1 MTGIVLAGGKSTRMG
16 KNKAFLELDGKPLI
30 EKNLA
35 LLESLFSEVLISS
48 NTPELYRSYGEKVV
62 QDQYSGSGPFGGLQ
76 ACLEE
81 ARAEYAFF
89 VACDIPLL
97 DPELIR
103 FMASLTEGYECVVP
117 RTEDGLHPL
126 FAFYHK
132 SCLPKIED
140 FLKVGHFKVIDLIP
154 LLSVRYVEEKEL
166 ARFGVP
172 RLLMCNVN
180 TPEEWFEFQKKFKKD
195 LKSKEEFAD

>member
-1 MTGIVLAGGKSTRMG
+1 MG

-48 NTPELYRSYGEKVV
+48 NTPELYWNYREKVV
-62 QDQYSGSGPFGGLQ
+62 QDQYSSSGPFGGLQ

-81 ARAEYAFF
+81 ARTEYGFF

-97 DPELIR
+97 DPDLIQ

-140 FLKVGHFKVIDLIP
+140 FLKDDHFKVVDLIP

-166 ARFGVP
+166 ARFGDP

-180 TPEEWFEFQKKFKKD
+180 TPEEWFEFQKKFNKD
-195 LKSKEEFAD
+195 VKSKEEFAD